1 MTGAGVLRSGPLFTG
16 VPVDPDAPTATGWL
30 RDELAKPQYQAARPT
45 WFDRVSKAFLDWFA
59 SLGAPSGAGL
69 GPWVPLIVTIVII
82 AVVVVAV
89 LVFGLPRL
97 NRRSALQHE
106 LFGRNDG
113 RSADELR
120 RAALS
125 AASHRDWNLAI
136 SEMFRAIARSL
147 VERTVLFT
155 TPGTTAHSFAARAA
169 TAFPDERV
177 SLQAAAD
184 LFDGVRYLG
193 AEGTESGF
201 LSLAA
206 FESDLRTRTPTRR
219 EDPAP
224 TTTATA

>member
-1 MTGAGVLRSGPLFTG
+1 MTGAWGTWAGTLPASI
-16 VPVDPDAPTATGWL
+16 PVDPDAPTATAWL
-30 RDELAKPQYQAARPT
+30 RDELAKPPYEAARPT
-45 WFDRVSKAFLDWFA
+45 WFDRVSKAFFDWFA

-69 GPWVPLIVTIVII
+69 GPWVPLVVTLVII

-89 LVFGLPRL
+89 LVFGLPRW
-97 NRRSALQHE
+97 NRRSGLQQE
-106 LFGRNDG
+106 VFGSNDA

-125 AASHRDWNLAI
+125 AASHKDWDLAI
-136 SEMFRAIARSL
+136 SEMFRALARSL
-147 VERTVLFT
+147 VERTVLFA
-155 TPGTTAHSFAARAA
+155 TPGTTAHGLAERAA
-169 TAFPDERV
+169 TAFPEERI
-177 SLQAAAD
+177 SLQTAAA

-206 FESDLRTRTPTRR
+206 LESALRTRTPRIR

-224 TTTATA
+224 TATQ

>member
-1 MTGAGVLRSGPLFTG
+1 MTGAGGTLAGQLQASI
-16 VPVDPDAPTATGWL
+16 PVDPDAPTATAWL
-30 RDELAKPQYQAARPT
+30 RDELAKPPYQAARPT
-45 WFDRVSKAFLDWFA
+45 WFDRVSKAFFDWFG

-69 GPWVPLIVTIVII
+69 GPWVPLVVTLVIV
-82 AVVVVAV
+82 ALVVVAV
-89 LVFGLPRL
+89 LVFGLPRW

-125 AASHRDWNLAI
+125 AASHKDWNLAI
-136 SEMFRAIARSL
+136 SEMFRALARSL
-147 VERTVLFT
+147 VERTVLFS
-155 TPGTTAHSFAARAA
+155 TPGTTAHSFAERAA
-169 TAFPDERV
+169 TAFPEERV
-177 SLQAAAD
+177 SLQTAAD
-184 LFDGVRYLG
+184 LFDGVRYLN

-206 FESDLRTRTPTRR
+206 LESALRTRTPTSR

-224 TTTATA
+224 TATQ